1 MSELEKEIADS
12 KITALQQEVSNTQKK
27 YDTVVMAVN
36 ITFGILFMIGLF
48 LGLVSK
54 TKSADAVATVCFVV
68 SILLLLLGNLIG
80 TWGCKT
86 LLDKR
91 KRDLQKELT
100 KEQIKIKT
108 IQ

>member
-1 MSELEKEIADS
+1 MSDS
-12 KITALQQEVSNTQKK
+12 KITALQQEVSKAQKK

-36 ITFGILFMIGLF
+36 ITFGILFLISLYFGLI
-48 LGLVSK
+48 SK
-54 TKSADAVATVCFVV
+54 AKSAGEAVASVCFVV

-80 TWGCKT
+80 TWGRLI

-91 KRDLQKELT
+91 KRDLQTELT